1 MDGSG
6 GPFIPLDESS
16 KGADSPWLLVAL
28 LLIFLAF
35 VALIYVTYY
44 M

>member
-1 MDGSG
+1 MDGS
-6 GPFIPLDESS
+6 PVIPLDESS
-16 KGADSPWLLVAL
+16 KGADSPWLLVTF

-35 VALIYVTYY
+35 IVLIYFTFY